1 MLATFILNPFTVIKQ
16 SASSV
21 TYTHALISILLFAL
35 YIAKLI
41 AKIEPLFILSIAA
54 LIVIGLFVSCALID
68 GLAQLFSKSSQFILV
83 FRLMSC
89 TLGLWILISPLA
101 QLQTV
106 LSSTIISLGYLVF
119 YLFFYSVQLFVLKT
133 VYSINSL
140 KAVALICVPGS
151 LLVLSLV
158 LTVLSII

>member
-1 MLATFILNPFTVIKQ
+1 MPYILQN
-16 SASSV
+16 
-21 TYTHALISILLFAL
+21 
-35 YIAKLI
+35 I

-54 LIVIGLFVSCALID
+54 LIIIGLFVSCALID

-83 FRLMSC
+83 FKLMSC

-106 LSSTIISLGYLVF
+106 LSSTMISLGYLVF

-158 LTVLSII
+158 LTVLSVI